1 MWNVGSLFFQIA
13 SLFYIVLVG
22 GLYFSKKRLDTIEN
36 RIFIS
41 LVIINFVSL
50 VADLSSII
58 LPLNNPYSPFVV
70 VMGKLYLI
78 TLMAWII
85 TFTYYIFVISSKK
98 NLGQI
103 SIKNNKNK
111 SYFKTKFNYALMC
124 FIISALLIIM
134 FPLYMFVENNVVF
147 SYGPSAMLSY
157 FIVGMCVVAWFFC
170 IFINRNNL
178 LSKKYIPVL
187 SFVIIAAFG
196 ITIQFNHPEI
206 LVVTSLS
213 TFITVL
219 TFFTI
224 ENPDVKMI
232 EELNQAKA
240 QADRANLA
248 KTDFL
253 SSMSHEIRTPLNAI
267 VGFSHYIEESKG
279 LEEAKENAR
288 DIVSAAETLLEI
300 VNGVLDISKIEAGKL
315 ELTDSVYD
323 AKELFESSAKLVKS
337 RVEEKGLD
345 FQINIA
351 PDIPRKLYGDYTN
364 FKKVLVNLLSNAA
377 KYTSSGHVKYDV
389 NCIAQNG
396 VCRLIISVED
406 TGRGIKSEDVNKLFT
421 KFQRFDEDRNTT
433 IEGTGLGL
441 AITKHI
447 IEMMNGE
454 IVVQSTFGS
463 GSKFTVTLNQ
473 RIHQTEGNQLED
485 TAELRRV
492 EEVNIVGK
500 KILIVDDNKLNLKV
514 ASKVL
519 EAYKPIVEV
528 VDSGFECIDKL
539 NAGNVYDL
547 ILMDDMM
554 PKMSG
559 VETFHKLKEM
569 PEFDTPVVALTAN
582 AIAGMR
588 EKYLADGFDE
598 YLAKPINKIELE
610 DVLRKMLNN
619 KETKVQPNTND
630 VDSSSSILINPNLEK
645 ARQQMLNKEKEE
657 IEVL

>member
-1 MWNVGSLFFQIA
+1 MWSMGSIFFQI
-13 SLFYIVLVG
+13 SSILYILLIGAV
-22 GLYFSKKRLDTIEN
+22 YFSKKRLDTIEN
-36 RIFIS
+36 RIFIGLIVVNFLNLITDILSVS
-41 LVIINFVSL
+41 LAVAYPDSL
-50 VADLSSII
+50 VATILAKTYLVNIVAWMLLYTYYVIIITTKRNKGYMNMQANDLDYLKKIFTRILII
-58 LPLNNPYSPFVV
+58 FCFVGILIYAIPLNIFAENGIMYTYGPGALASYT
-70 VMGKLYLI
+70 I
-78 TLMAWII
+78 TGLCLLFWFI
-85 TFTYYIFVISSKK
+85 Y
-98 NLGQI
+98 I
-103 SIKNNKNK
+103 SINHNNIT
-111 SYFKTKFNYALMC
+111 Y
-124 FIISALLIIM
+124 
-134 FPLYMFVENNVVF
+134 
-147 SYGPSAMLSY
+147 
-157 FIVGMCVVAWFFC
+157 
-170 IFINRNNL
+170 
-178 LSKKYIPVL
+178 KKYIPILAFVL
-187 SFVIIAAFG
+187 VGGIAIA
-196 ITIQFNHPEI
+196 IQVTHPEF
-206 LVVTSLS
+206 LLVTSVA
-213 TFITVL
+213 TFVTIL

-224 ENPDVKMI
+224 ENPDLKMI
-232 EELNQAKA
+232 EELNQARL
-240 QADRANLA
+240 QADRANMA

-267 VGFSHYIEESKG
+267 VGFSHYIEESKD

-288 DIVSAAETLLEI
+288 DIVSASETLLEI

-351 PDIPRKLYGDYTN
+351 SDIPRKLYGDYTN

-377 KYTSSGHVKYDV
+377 KYTSSGHVKYTV
-389 NCIAQNG
+389 NCITHEG
-396 VCRLIISVED
+396 VCRLVISVED
-406 TGRGIKSEDVNKLFT
+406 SGRGIKSEDVNKLFT

-447 IEMMNGE
+447 IEMMSGE

-473 RIHQTEGNQLED
+473 RIHQTNSTQFED

-492 EEVNIVGK
+492 EDINIVGK

-519 EAYKPIVEV
+519 QAYDPVVEV
-528 VDSGFECIDKL
+528 VDSGFECIEKL
-539 NAGNVYDL
+539 QAGEIYDL

-554 PKMSG
+554 PRMTG
-559 VETFHKLKEM
+559 VETFHKIKEEI
-569 PEFDTPVVALTAN
+569 PGFDTPVVALTAN

-598 YLAKPINKIELE
+598 YLAKPINKVELE

-619 KETKVQPNTND
+619 KETKVKVETTDINRE
-630 VDSSSSILINPNLEK
+630 SSVIINPAFEE
-645 ARQQMLNKEKEE
+645 ARRQLLNKTKDE